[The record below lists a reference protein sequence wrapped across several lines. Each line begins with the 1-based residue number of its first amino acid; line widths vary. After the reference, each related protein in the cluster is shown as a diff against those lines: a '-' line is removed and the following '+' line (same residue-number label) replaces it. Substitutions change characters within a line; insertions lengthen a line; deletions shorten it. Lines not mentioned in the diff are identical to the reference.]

1 MTFLHCNQRFLLC
14 MNLYRGGHFQMQ
26 RIIVWN
32 FNHRNTFSQTCES
45 EPSTSYIDRVMYVCC
60 HTCMT
65 CRAYIAM
72 HCRHTIAYQY
82 TLIPTFP
89 HCCNL
94 CARVA
99 VASKKFCL
107 NIANWENK
115 SGALETVVVW
125 ASLWAAAPIGQEVCE
140 AEGCSPNQR
149 AQSANSLSDISSRQ
163 LLSDPGVPGVPI
175 FGSGFPPETITFDS

>member
-45 EPSTSYIDRVMYVCC
+45 EPSTSYIDR
-60 HTCMT
+60 
-65 CRAYIAM
+65 
-72 HCRHTIAYQY
+72 HTIAAYQY
-82 TLIPTFP
+82 TLIPTFRSGA

-99 VASKKFCL
+99 VASKKVCL